1 MNTKI
6 TKIGVTN
13 DKISAR
19 GGLPLFLRY
28 IENIGL
34 YGLIL
39 RHIISLLSINK
50 KGLQLQ
56 QFLKQMFAF
65 YIDGTDTS
73 ISGFDHK
80 KKDTGYAAI
89 LENKVE
95 EMASSHQIKRLFVK
109 LSIITNLI
117 FNKILNELFIWR
129 LNITKPTIIT
139 LGIDTMVMNNDDA
152 KKREGNEPTYKRK
165 KGFQPLHICWGPF
178 LIDVLFRKGSAHSNH
193 GTDYIDRVTS
203 IVKLIRKRYCKDV
216 PVMICAD
223 SGFADQKAYHYFEE
237 ILGIHYITT
246 GKIYDDI
253 KKYVQEIPVK
263 NFGEYSKNKATWSY
277 IEFGNKLGSWSK
289 FRRCIFTKLNNDEE
303 GQYIM
308 EFAKPDNVIYTNIG
322 SCKEA
327 DDKLRAA
334 GGEHYFETEAIIQK
348 SHERGADEL
357 IHRSIKE
364 LATKE
369 QLPFKS
375 FGMNRAYYF
384 LLVITHFIFEAYKQD
399 VTHDVVPITVYP
411 NTFRRKLIDFAAKIT
426 SRSRY
431 IILNVTRT
439 IHETINIVDL
449 WARCQCPPEIQYE

>member
-1 MNTKI
+1 MGTKI

-39 RHIISLLSINK
+39 RRIASLLLINK
-50 KGLQLQ
+50 KGLQLK

-80 KKDTGYAAI
+80 KKDEGYAAL
-89 LENKVE
+89 LENKHE
-95 EMASSHQIKRLFVK
+95 EMASSHQIKRLFIK
-109 LSIITNLI
+109 LSIVTNLI

-139 LGIDTMVMNNDDA
+139 LGIDTMVLNNDDA

-165 KGFQPLHICWGPF
+165 KGFQPLHICWGSF

-193 GTDYIDRVTS
+193 GTDYIDRVS
-203 IVKLIRKRYCKDV
+203 FIVKLIRKRYCEDV
-216 PVMICAD
+216 PILICAD
-223 SGFADQKAYHYFEE
+223 SGFADQKAYRYFEE
-237 ILGIHYITT
+237 VLRIHFITT

-253 KKYVQEIPVK
+253 KKYVQEIPVE
-263 NFGEYSKNKATWSY
+263 NFAEYSKNKATWSY

-308 EFAKPDNVIYTNIG
+308 EFTKPDNVIYTNIG

-327 DDKLRAA
+327 DDKLRAS
-334 GGEHYFETEAIIQK
+334 GGEHYFETETIIQK

-399 VTHDVVPITVYP
+399 VTYDVVPITVYP

-426 SRSRY
+426 SSARY
-431 IILNVTRT
+431 IILNVTKT
-439 IHETINIVDL
+439 IYETINIVEL
-449 WARCQCPPEIQYE
+449 WKRCQCPSEIQFE

>member
-1 MNTKI
+1 MDTKI
-6 TKIGVTN
+6 TKTGVTN

-39 RHIISLLSINK
+39 RHILTFISINR

-65 YIDGTDTS
+65 YIDGTDT
-73 ISGFDHK
+73 
-80 KKDTGYAAI
+80 
-89 LENKVE
+89 
-95 EMASSHQIKRLFVK
+95 
-109 LSIITNLI
+109 
-117 FNKILNELFIWR
+117 
-129 LNITKPTIIT
+129 
-139 LGIDTMVMNNDDA
+139 
-152 KKREGNEPTYKRK
+152 
-165 KGFQPLHICWGPF
+165 
-178 LIDVLFRKGSAHSNH
+178 
-193 GTDYIDRVTS
+193 
-203 IVKLIRKRYCKDV
+203 
-216 PVMICAD
+216 
-223 SGFADQKAYHYFEE
+223 
-237 ILGIHYITT
+237 
-246 GKIYDDI
+246 
-253 KKYVQEIPVK
+253 
-263 NFGEYSKNKATWSY
+263 
-277 IEFGNKLGSWSK
+277 
-289 FRRCIFTKLNNDEE
+289 
-303 GQYIM
+303 
-308 EFAKPDNVIYTNIG
+308 
-322 SCKEA
+322 
-327 DDKLRAA
+327 
-334 GGEHYFETEAIIQK
+334 IIQK

-399 VTHDVVPITVYP
+399 VTHDVVPIMVYP

-439 IHETINIVDL
+439 IHETINIIDL
-449 WARCQCPPEIQYE
+449 WERCQCPPKIQYE